1 MMKNTRTSEI
11 IATVERERERERVT
25 FSPKG
30 FICSA
35 KNIDKNKMGNVNK
48 FRRKKKFYWQNAYLF
63 CVCLLI

>member
-11 IATVERERERERVT
+11 IATVKKRERVT

-35 KNIDKNKMGNVNK
+35 KNINKNKIGNVNK
-48 FRRKKKFYWQNAYLF
+48 FQRKKKFNWQNAYLF
-63 CVCLLI
+63 CVCLRI

>member
-1 MMKNTRTSEI
+1 MKKAKTFKTI
-11 IATVERERERERVT
+11 VTVERERERVT

-35 KNIDKNKMGNVNK
+35 KNIKENKIGNVNK
-48 FRRKKKFYWQNAYLF
+48 FLGKKKFNWKVAYLF